1 MLENDPHIW
10 IKALF
15 IALVSADHKRSE
27 LAFNAKKYACKI
39 VGCRVKRYF
48 YLIGAI
54 ECLKNELIGVLIL
67 IIGYDA
73 KIY

>member
-1 MLENDPHIW
+1 MLKNM
-10 IKALF
+10 
-15 IALVSADHKRSE
+15 LV
-27 LAFNAKKYACKI
+27 
-39 VGCRVKRYF
+39 VKRYF

-54 ECLKNELIGVLIL
+54 ECLKIELIGVLIL